1 MDTNFSIHVEGLTPG
16 EVMQSMRRMMLRPYL
31 LLWAAVYAVVLVVFL
46 VKGRLSVWGWAGP
59 GVILILLALSYEFS
73 GRKNF
78 KPMKYD
84 EAVLDYEFYPQGY
97 RLTVGEQSVFFHWED
112 ATVKRTRSN
121 FLLYSDK
128 RNSSILPL
136 RCLTE
141 PQRQQIQRWA
151 KHSSAKGPSDS

>member
-1 MDTNFSIHVEGLTPG
+1 MDTNFSIHVEGLTSG

-31 LLWAAVYAVVLVVFL
+31 ILWAAVYATVLVIFL
-46 VKGRLSVWGWAGP
+46 VQGSMSPWGYIGP
-59 GVILILLALSYEFS
+59 AVILILLALAYEFS

-84 EAVLDYEFYPQGY
+84 EAVLDYEFDPQGY
-97 RLTVGEQSVFFHWED
+97 RLTVGEQSLFFHWED
-112 ATVKRTRSN
+112 TVLKRTRSN
-121 FLLYSDK
+121 LLLYSDK

-141 PQRQQIQRWA
+141 SQQQQIQRWA
-151 KHSSAKGPSDS
+151 KESPTKGPSTP